1 MFFKPALSVIAV
13 FHNMAREAPRT
24 LFTLSAQYQR
34 GVYPDDYEVIVVD
47 AGSSAP
53 LEQSFVKS
61 FGENFKLVRSPA
73 PPSSVAVKKSV
84 IEDIGSLQ
92 DLQSAAIKPAYF
104 PSHPFRVVEREPR
117 MQRKRKRFTI

>member
-34 GVYPDDYEVIVVD
+34 GFYPDDYEVIVVD

-53 LEQSFVKS
+53 LEQRLCQELRRKF
-61 FGENFKLVRSPA
+61 
-73 PPSSVAVKKSV
+73 PPRAFRGGPVA
-84 IEDIGSLQ
+84 GGG
-92 DLQSAAIKPAYF
+92 
-104 PSHPFRVVEREPR
+104 
-117 MQRKRKRFTI
+117 KRN